1 MTTVEMPKGPGLPA
15 HVHERTY
22 ESLMVLEGRV
32 RVILDGDEQVLTRG
46 DTASIPP
53 GTVHSYAG
61 DGHYTKVLTMS
72 APGGLEGLI
81 AVAGQPTG
89 EHIFSA
95 DAGVLDLD
103 ALRAAATDLDVSF
116 A

>member
-46 DTASIPP
+46 DTASIPS